1 MISIHTLC
9 FSIVL
14 DTLVVA
20 IQSVLN
26 IHSIFFEQG
35 FVSNIVM
42 VAFVNIVSHSFF
54 KKNQLNVKLPIM
66 YYITVIFVT
75 IC

>member
-1 MISIHTLC
+1 MTGDNAKSAC
-9 FSIVL
+9 FSPSFILCAVLIVL

-35 FVSNIVM
+35 FVSTIVM
-42 VAFVNIVSHSFF
+42 LAFVNIVSHSFI
-54 KKNQLNVKLPIM
+54 KKI
-66 YYITVIFVT
+66 
-75 IC
+75 